1 MLLDSVVVL
10 CYFQHNC
17 LYFTRVGLLQES
29 QSENSSEN
37 IFMAVGDRQKQFVQN
52 QVHGK
57 S

>member
-1 MLLDSVVVL
+1 MLLDSLVVL